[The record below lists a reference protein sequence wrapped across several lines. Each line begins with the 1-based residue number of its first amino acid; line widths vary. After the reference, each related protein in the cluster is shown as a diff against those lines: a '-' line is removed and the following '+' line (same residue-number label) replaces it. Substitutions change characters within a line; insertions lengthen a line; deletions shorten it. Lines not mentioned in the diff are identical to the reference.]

1 MRESL
6 AQGTESQNTGLL
18 SLCHN
23 IFRKLSSQQKE
34 LITQFARMEN
44 LTSGTVN
51 GVSFE
56 QEEGQWGQ
64 KYMYFMHC
72 IDLTHVVMIMV
83 PILKIVW
90 LSDY

>member
-1 MRESL
+1 
-6 AQGTESQNTGLL
+6 
-18 SLCHN
+18 
-23 IFRKLSSQQKE
+23 
-34 LITQFARMEN
+34 MEN

-56 QEEGQWGQ
+56 QEEGQWGR